1 MRDAIAEIEAL
12 MEFELMT
19 EVEASRLIEWLE
31 EGTSWR
37 SS

>member
-19 EVEASRLIEWLE
+19 EEEASRLIEWLE
-31 EGTSWR
+31 EEL
-37 SS
+37 